1 MVYMN
6 EDIQDRDDVSALVS
20 AFYAKVRANKEI
32 GHFFNETIRN
42 WPEHLEKLTDFWET
56 NLFMVSKF
64 HGNPIRAHK
73 QVDEAFK
80 QSIEQR
86 HFGEWLNM
94 WFATVDE
101 MFTGEMA
108 NIAKNRARNMAHNL
122 FMNMY
127 MGREAAK
134 K

>member
-1 MVYMN
+1 MKQ
-6 EDIQDRDDVSALVS
+6 DIQNRDDVFTLVS
-20 AFYAKVRANKEI
+20 TFYAKVKENKEI
-32 GHFFNETIRN
+32 GHFFTQTIHN

-64 HGNPIRAHK
+64 RGNPMKAHK
-73 QVDEAFK
+73 EVDEKFAH
-80 QSIEQR
+80 SIEQK

-94 WFATVDE
+94 WFSTVDE
-101 MFTGEMA
+101 LFEGDRA

-127 MGREAAK
+127 QSRVQS
-134 K
+134 

>member
-1 MVYMN
+1 MK
-6 EDIQDRDDVSALVS
+6 EDIQNRGDVYTLVS
-20 AFYAKVRANKEI
+20 AFYTKVRDNKEI
-32 GHFFNETIRN
+32 GHFFNETIHN

-64 HGNPIRAHK
+64 RGNPMKAHK
-73 QVDEAFK
+73 EVDQQFEH
-80 QSIEQR
+80 SIEQK

-101 MFTGEMA
+101 LFEGDRA

-127 MGREAAK
+127 QSRLS
-134 K
+134 